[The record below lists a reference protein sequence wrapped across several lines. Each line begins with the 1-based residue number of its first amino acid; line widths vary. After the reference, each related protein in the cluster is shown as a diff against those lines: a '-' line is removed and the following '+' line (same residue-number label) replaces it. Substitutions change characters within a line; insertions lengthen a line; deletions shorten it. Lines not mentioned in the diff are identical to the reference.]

1 VFLKADHDV
10 LDEYVLA
17 LIAQYPEVLELVS
30 ELAEDR
36 MRRPENRALLSA
48 IQAAGTI
55 EGAYILLGDMDAE
68 HLEHL
73 AAKVLPPA
81 DRRQRMTDWQACLHR
96 IEERYLRELKAQEE
110 MALAVD
116 ANDVSA
122 ADPEYKDAVDK
133 QALQVNSRLRDLFV
147 SGTSAP

>member
-1 VFLKADHDV
+1 
-10 LDEYVLA
+10 
-17 LIAQYPEVLELVS
+17 
-30 ELAEDR
+30 

-48 IQAAGTI
+48 IQATGTI
-55 EGAYILLGDMDAE
+55 EGTYPLLDDAAVE

-81 DRRQRMTDWQACLHR
+81 DRKQRTADWQACLR
-96 IEERYLRELKAQEE
+96 RMEERYLRELKAQEE

-116 ANDVSA
+116 ADDASP
-122 ADPEYKDAVDK
+122 ADPGYKDAVDQ

-147 SGTSAP
+147 SGTGA